1 MSIVV
6 EAHRDAGAFD
16 ALEEE
21 WTDLLSRSANDTFF
35 LTPGFQRTW
44 WRYFGE
50 GELLLLTAREGDEL
64 LGVAPLFATS
74 QAGEGV
80 TLQTVGCVD
89 VSDYLDW
96 VTIQGREEEVLS
108 AFLAFLADP
117 GEPSWD
123 VMDLCN
129 IHRDS
134 PTLQILPGLAEAQGW
149 TTHIEVQEVCPV
161 VELLSTW
168 DEYLAALRGKDR
180 HELRRKTRRAEA
192 TEGMDWF
199 IVGPEH
205 QLANEVESY
214 LDLMAKSAPDKAEF
228 LTPQMR
234 EYFRELCQFT
244 FDAGWLQLSFL
255 EVEGRRL
262 ASYLS
267 FVYNNRIL
275 VYNSGLDWEADPGFG
290 AGIVLTGYL
299 VRLAIEEEREAF
311 DFMRGNERY
320 KYRFGAQDVTVHRV
334 EIKRGS

>member
-6 EAHRDAGAFD
+6 EAHREASAFD
-16 ALEEE
+16 TLEAE
-21 WTDLLSRSANDTFF
+21 WTDLLAKSANDTFF

-44 WRYFGE
+44 WRNIGE
-50 GELLLLTAREGDEL
+50 GELLLLTAREDDDL
-64 LGVAPLFATS
+64 LGVAPLFVTS
-74 QAGEGV
+74 KTSEPI

-96 VTIQGREEEVLS
+96 ATHRGREEGVLS
-108 AFLAFLADP
+108 AFLAFLAEP
-117 GEPSWD
+117 GGPSWD
-123 VMDLCN
+123 VIDLCN

-149 TTHIEVQEVCPV
+149 STQVEIQEVCPV
-161 VELLSTW
+161 VDLPGTW
-168 DEYLAALRGKDR
+168 DDYLVILRKKDR

-192 TEGMDWF
+192 TEGIDWF

-205 QLANEVESY
+205 QLADEVESY
-214 LDLMAKSAPDKAEF
+214 LELMAKSSPDKAEF
-228 LTPQMR
+228 LTPAMR
-234 EYFRELCQFT
+234 KFFHELCQLN

-255 EVEGRRL
+255 EAEGRRL
-262 ASYLS
+262 ASYVS
-267 FVYNNRIL
+267 FVYNNRVL

-299 VRLAIEEEREAF
+299 VNHAIEEGREAF

-320 KYRFGAQDVTVHRV
+320 KYRFGGQDVTVHRV
-334 EIKRGS
+334 EISKGS